1 MSDLKSLCQSCAMPL
16 KEEKDFGTNTDGS
29 QNDDYCCHCWQK
41 GSFTYEST
49 FEQAVESNIP
59 WWRGEG
65 ESDDVARTRIMEV
78 FPKLKRWKKEA

>member
-41 GSFTYEST
+41 
-49 FEQAVESNIP
+49 
-59 WWRGEG
+59 
-65 ESDDVARTRIMEV
+65 
-78 FPKLKRWKKEA
+78 